1 MMLAGMQACA
11 KALPLSALAAHMHDT
26 YGQGCANVLTALQM
40 GVGVV
45 DASVAGLGGC
55 PYSPGAQGAS
65 YISLLFPHPT
75 CPEFSDKSS
84 ASHSVLLPA

>member
-1 MMLAGMQACA
+1 MRMLGGMQACA
-11 KALPLSALAAHMHDT
+11 KALPLNALAAHMHDT

-45 DASVAGLGGC
+45 DSSVAGLGGC

-65 YISLLFPHPT
+65 RLLIVSV
-75 CPEFSDKSS
+75 SDLSR
-84 ASHSVLLPA
+84 LL